1 MSGDSANSQT
11 EATTVPVDLLPNP
24 IVGYELTEE
33 RVIIVTANDAFER
46 LFGGVSPGTPLRD
59 WFCSAATAD
68 TTGLDTICSTLV
80 DGSAVD
86 TELRLDSGSSPS
98 QSSEPTD
105 SGRYRLRT
113 VAREGK
119 SDAVDG
125 YLILTELAT
134 HRPGVDTAR
143 IASVVSHDLRN
154 PLDVANAH
162 LRAARET
169 GREKHFDE
177 VRESHDR
184 MERIIRDVLT
194 LARGRQALDCAE
206 AVDPGAVASDA
217 WSTVETGSAGLTI
230 EDDLPTVSADTDRLR
245 RLFENLFRNSVEHGL
260 HDAASST
267 VGRDSKRDSAVQVR
281 VGATNGGFFVSD
293 DGSGIPAA
301 RREEVF
307 NPGVSLNGTGEGSGL
322 GLTIVERIADAH
334 DWTVTV
340 TDGQAGGAR
349 FEFLQ
354 REEVG

>member
-46 LFGGVSPGTPLRD
+46 LFGAVSPGTPLRD
-59 WFCSAATAD
+59 WFDSAATGD
-68 TTGLDTICSTLV
+68 TTVLDTICSSLV

-86 TELRLDSGSSPS
+86 TELRLDSESSPG
-98 QSSEPTD
+98 QSGEPTD
-105 SGRYRLRT
+105 AGRYRLRT
-113 VAREGK
+113 VAREGT

-125 YLILTELAT
+125 YLFLTELAT
-134 HRPGVDTAR
+134 NSLGVDTAR

-162 LRAARET
+162 LRVARET

-206 AVDPGAVASDA
+206 EADLGAVASDA
-217 WSTVETGSAGLTI
+217 WSTVETGSAGLII
-230 EDDLPTVSADTDRLR
+230 EEDLPTVSADPDRLR

-260 HDAASST
+260 HDAESE
-267 VGRDSKRDSAVQVR
+267 RDRAVQVR
-281 VGATNGGFFVSD
+281 VGETDDGFFVSD
-293 DGSGIPAA
+293 DGPGIPAA

-307 NPGVSLNGTGEGSGL
+307 SPGVSLNGTGEGSGL
-322 GLTIVERIADAH
+322 GLTIVEQIADAH

-354 REEVG
+354 REEAG